1 MFNGFKT
8 CWVRGYHV
16 YPERGSKCKI
26 CDRTEKE
33 NQIFGERGPIIQWP
47 NAKLFVNSDD
57 HELSL
62 GCPLLMLAGFLG
74 NKIPDNIRRFI
85 DLINLLA
92 KDNCDPPTP
101 NDLYDMIF
109 DNSMNE
115 NALAEA
121 EIDRSRELRD
131 RIAKKYGDNQGA

>member
-33 NQIFGERGPIIQWP
+33 NQMFGERGPIVQWP
-47 NAKLFVNSDD
+47 GSKLFVNSDD
-57 HELSL
+57 NEFGL
-62 GCPLLMLAGFLG
+62 GCPLMMIASFEASEWT
-74 NKIPDNIRRFI
+74 KNIRRFT

-115 NALAEA
+115 NALSEA
-121 EIDRSRELRD
+121 DIERSRELRD
-131 RIAKKYGDNQGA
+131 RIAKKYGDH